1 MESKHTTIQGQA
13 NAPGVNGKANGSA
26 APAVA
31 PARPEAL
38 AGVRLAPVNGNQTP
52 GQPPFAVPPPAGFR
66 AKSIASSPEV
76 APRPAHLIDRELAA
90 MAAGASG
97 REFTEKVYARAREIL
112 QDAYESA
119 AELRIEAL
127 SRVREQLDRVTR
139 TETDT
144 RSRLDEEADAL
155 KAQATL
161 ESKLALQRAQREAD
175 AVVARARALAE
186 QTVKSANEQAAAVRA
201 EAKREAQGVVE
212 DARRITQEARNRIHE
227 VERLEEQ
234 FEKVALEFTRWLGAS
249 VDTKQSRLARIRA
262 ASVLKA

>member
-1 MESKHTTIQGQA
+1 MEIKHTTTQGR
-13 NAPGVNGKANGSA
+13 PGMTATHSTA
-26 APAVA
+26 APAVRQGA
-31 PARPEAL
+31 NQASFGANGGPQP
-38 AGVRLAPVNGNQTP
+38 APVNGNRTN
-52 GQPPFAVPPPAGFR
+52 GQPSVAVPPLGGFR
-66 AKSIASSPEV
+66 AKAIASSPEV

-90 MAAGASG
+90 MAQGVTT
-97 REFTEKVYARAREIL
+97 REFTEKVYTRAREIIE
-112 QDAYESA
+112 DAYESA

-139 TETDT
+139 SESDT
-144 RSRLDEEADAL
+144 RSRLEEEADAL

-161 ESKLALQRAQREAD
+161 ESKLAIQRAQREAD

-186 QTVKSANEQAAAVRA
+186 QTVKSANEQAAAVRT

-212 DARRITQEARNRIHE
+212 DARRITHEARNRIHE